1 MLFTNKFKL
10 NAQLLSHWESDALSV
25 ADSNYFLEFFL
36 RLNFF
41 FWFFFF
47 NNQPTERF
55 KESDWTERIRG
66 LDTKTK
72 SKCKKQDE
80 KQNKII

>member
-1 MLFTNKFKL
+1 MHNYCPIESPMHFRLPIRIIFLSFSFVWTFFTF
-10 NAQLLSHWESDALSV
+10 
-25 ADSNYFLEFFL
+25 FFL
-36 RLNFF
+36 
-41 FWFFFF
+41 